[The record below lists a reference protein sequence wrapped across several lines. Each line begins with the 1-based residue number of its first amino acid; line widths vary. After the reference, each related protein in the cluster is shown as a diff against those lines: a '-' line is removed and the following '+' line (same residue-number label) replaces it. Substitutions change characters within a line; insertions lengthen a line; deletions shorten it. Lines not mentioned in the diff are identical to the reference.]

1 MQFKTLSTKWKWP
14 LRGAIVVLLFFG
26 SSLTWKV
33 VQPGQRAPTLPEP
46 QIRLG
51 APTQLK
57 AASNNWT
64 AVRSIAT
71 FLQNATNGVDEI
83 IVSLQNSGALNAN
96 QVITA
101 TRGDFKYRFNPS
113 FDQSVVSTAFPSGKT
128 YNVSFEVWRS
138 TDDSKYLELYF
149 TTGEDA
155 REALAIW
162 QPNIVDTNANQGN
175 SNKMECALSGGAN
188 DGFMVC
194 SWNGPIASSGVVQTA
209 RFKADANSTSGD
221 VSVRGAVQTLNA
233 SGCASGAADYYALA
247 FISKTASPN
256 YTTARFGFNEGSLAP
271 TLCGTTNT
279 VNNAY
284 FNTNAN
290 ANGSGGDQYFVQDG
304 VATDLDANYPTS
316 ASVAS
321 YFNGLGSADSDGVD
335 ITTTALGSLSVQFRQ
350 STSPGF

>member
-1 MQFKTLSTKWKWP
+1 MQFKTSSAKWKWIF
-14 LRGAIVVLLFFG
+14 RGAIVALLFFG

-33 VQPGQRAPTLPEP
+33 FRPGQQAQTLPELRL
-46 QIRLG
+46 RLG
-51 APTQLK
+51 APAQLM

-64 AVRSIAT
+64 TVRSVAT

-101 TRGDFKYRFNPS
+101 TEGDYKYRFNPL
-113 FDQSVVSTAFPSGKT
+113 FNQSVVSTAFPSGKT
-128 YNVSFEVWRS
+128 YKVSFEVWRS

-194 SWNGPIASSGVVQTA
+194 SWNGPIASSG
-209 RFKADANSTSGD
+209 
-221 VSVRGAVQTLNA
+221 AVQ
-233 SGCASGAADYYALA
+233 
-247 FISKTASPN
+247 
-256 YTTARFGFNEGSLAP
+256 TARFGFNEGSLAP

-279 VNNAY
+279 VNDAY

-290 ANGSGGDQYFVQDG
+290 ASAAGSDQYFVQDG
-304 VATDLDANYPTS
+304 VTTDLDSNYPTI

-321 YFNGLGSADSDGVD
+321 YFSGLGSADSDGVD
-335 ITTTALGSLSVQFRQ
+335 ISTTALGSLSVQFRQ